1 MYCVW
6 VVALQLL
13 CHLIFLNW
21 FNNGRRCI
29 WSWYSW
35 VIWPPIVVL
44 SHCEVSVC
52 SEFWISKALLLVIFI
67 SITSSR
73 YIYWI
78 FNLFIKLLDIVSIRF
93 LHFNPINVSLLI
105 GLLTLQ
111 ISLVTWIQVIQA
123 AFSKCMHLVSNKTTM
138 IQSEA
143 KKA

>member
-21 FNNGRRCI
+21 FNNDRSCI

-52 SEFWISKALLLVIFI
+52 SEFWISKTLLLVIFI
-67 SITSSR
+67 SVTSSR
-73 YIYWI
+73 DIYWI
-78 FNLFIKLLDIVSIRF
+78 FNLFIKLLDIVSISF

-105 GLLTLQ
+105 DLLTLQ

-123 AFSKCMHLVSNKTTM
+123 AFSKCMHLVSNKATM
-138 IQSEA
+138 IQSDA